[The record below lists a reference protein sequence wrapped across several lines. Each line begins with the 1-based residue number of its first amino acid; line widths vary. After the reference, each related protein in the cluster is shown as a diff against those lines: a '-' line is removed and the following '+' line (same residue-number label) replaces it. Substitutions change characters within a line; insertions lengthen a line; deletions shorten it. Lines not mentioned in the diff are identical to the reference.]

1 MPDIS
6 IGSQIFDLV
15 FHPSHSTVYTA
26 LLTGKVKAFAYD
38 HEGRNKEVFS
48 VKLSQKSCRGIAIN
62 EAGDKLYTVGKGKGL
77 Q

>member
-1 MPDIS
+1 MTDVS
-6 IGSQIFDLV
+6 VGAQIFDLV

-26 LLTGKVKAFAYD
+26 LLNGKVKAFAYD
-38 HEGRNKEVFS
+38 QQGRHKEVFS